1 MTSDTILSKLKSAF
15 EELGDSKDGEEAGPP
30 RGVPMA
36 SPRSLK
42 SKDLFRLPF
51 EGTMSGFIS
60 FHGSKSAEVEAS
72 LTVKQEEEEKEP
84 S

>member
-1 MTSDTILSKLKSAF
+1 MTSDIILSKLDSAIK
-15 EELGDSKDGEEAGPP
+15 ELGDSKDGEEAGPP

-60 FHGSKSAEVEAS
+60 FHGSKSAEVGAS
-72 LTVKQEEEEKEP
+72 LSVNQGEEEKEP